1 MKQHSFR
8 VYVDYEHSID
18 LEVINAWKRY
28 KGRTVWNYPDKLE
41 AEAKAKEIVL
51 NTGCVVSVFE
61 LNMQNSL
68 IDAMKGVPHVY
79 FWKTNGKIKQGAHDD
94 SRLLW
99 RKTRSS

>member
-8 VYVDYEHSID
+8 VYINYEHSID
-18 LEVINAWKRY
+18 SEIINVWKRY
-28 KGRTVWNYPDKLE
+28 RRTVWNYQDKLE

-68 IDAMKGVPHVY
+68 IDAMKGVPHIY
-79 FWKTNGKIKQGAHDD
+79 FWKTNGKIKQGAQDD
-94 SRLLW
+94 CRLL
-99 RKTRSS
+99 RRNTRCT